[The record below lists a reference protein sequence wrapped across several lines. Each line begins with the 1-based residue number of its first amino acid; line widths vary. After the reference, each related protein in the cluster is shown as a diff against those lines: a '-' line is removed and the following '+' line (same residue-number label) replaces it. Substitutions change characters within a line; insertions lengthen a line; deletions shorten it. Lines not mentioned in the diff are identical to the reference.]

1 MKKTLKN
8 IMFFVLDILF
18 VLIIFYVLSVE
29 IKIFINYW
37 GTEMFLANDLCLLAV
52 LSLVRGA
59 LLKCMP
65 SRVLEKTTEKNNKFA
80 KNIFTFFVPKR
91 CVENGRKNVSN

>member
-65 SRVLEKTTEKNNKFA
+65 SRVL
-80 KNIFTFFVPKR
+80 R
-91 CVENGRKNVSN
+91 ENHRKKQ